1 MLVFNLPNQF
11 FFLTHKSL
19 EHQKFF
25 GKFCFCRAMNELP
38 AFLTMKIS
46 TNYNFIIYFVLI
58 VIIRF
63 VLTMFYKISDYF
75 TAKIIL
81 K

>member
-1 MLVFNLPNQF
+1 
-11 FFLTHKSL
+11 
-19 EHQKFF
+19 
-25 GKFCFCRAMNELP
+25 MNELP

-75 TAKIIL
+75 TTKIIL